1 VAKEIVVASLG
12 VLYGVGD
19 DQLALT
25 DSLLADPNMY
35 SITALSIM
43 VFSLLYMPCVA
54 VVGII
59 KKETGS
65 WKWTTFSVVY
75 GLVVAWILAFVVFQ
89 GGKLLN

>member
-1 VAKEIVVASLG
+1 LG
-12 VLYGVGD
+12 FIYGVGD
-19 DQLALT
+19 DQFALT

-35 SITALSIM
+35 GITALSLM
-43 VFSLLYMPCVA
+43 VFSLLYMPCIA

-65 WKWTTFSVVY
+65 WKWTAFSVVY
-75 GLVVAWILAFVVFQ
+75 GLAVAWLLAFIVFQ